1 MENIVGVRFHEAGKI
16 YYFAAAGYDNIEVGE
31 YVVVET
37 SRGHELAR
45 VVIAP
50 GQVLNAELTEPLK
63 PITRLAYVEDMEQAE
78 ALRKKAEAAVQTARR
93 KARDA
98 GLPIKVTSGSWDL
111 DGSRLTLLFLSESRI
126 DFRDLVRDVSA
137 EVGAPVQLR
146 QVGPRDQ
153 AKLVDGYGR
162 CGRRLCCSAWL
173 VSFPA
178 ISIKMAKDQ
187 DLPLNPS
194 KISGQCGRL
203 LCCLSYENETY
214 RQVKQ
219 ALPRPG
225 TYLSTPTGNARVVS
239 VNVPRETVTLQMET
253 MQMID
258 VPMQDLGIDRG
269 LVRILKEP
277 PPGAMARGRPIT
289 PAQARPPLAP
299 GGRRGPVSAVAPAD
313 ATGAT
318 DDAEPAGAPPHD
330 SVPPAAPLQNATV
343 AGRPPEPANA
353 TPGPS
358 ARSGRGPHRRRRRRG
373 GPGPRLQPPQ

>member
-16 YYFAAAGYDNIEVGE
+16 YYFAAAGYDNLEAGE

-50 GQVLNAELTEPLK
+50 AQVLNAELTEPLK
-63 PITRLAYVEDMEQAE
+63 PITRVAYDEDIERAE
-78 ALRKKAEAAVQTARR
+78 SLRKKAEAAVQTARR
-93 KARDA
+93 RAWDA

-162 CGRRLCCSAWL
+162 CGRRLCCSSWL
-173 VSFPA
+173 VGFPA
-178 ISIKMAKDQ
+178 ISIKMAKEQ

-203 LCCLSYENETY
+203 LCCLSYENDTY

-225 TYLSTPTGNARVVS
+225 TYVSTPTGNARVIS
-239 VNVPRETVTLQMET
+239 VNVPRDSVTLQMET
-253 MQMID
+253 MQMVD
-258 VPMQDLGIDRG
+258 VPIQDLGIDRG

-277 PPGAMARGRPIT
+277 PPGAIAHGRPVS
-289 PAQARPPLAP
+289 PAPARPPLAG
-299 GGRRGPVSAVAPAD
+299 GGRRAPASAVAP
-313 ATGAT
+313 GAT
-318 DDAEPAGAPPHD
+318 STVDAEPSAPPTT
-330 SVPPAAPLQNATV
+330 PPQNATV
-343 AGRPPEPANA
+343 AAPTSEPGNVA
-353 TPGPS
+353 PGPN
-358 ARSGRGPHRRRRRRG
+358 ARPGRGPHRRRRRRG
-373 GPGPRLQPPQ
+373 GPGPRLQPQQ